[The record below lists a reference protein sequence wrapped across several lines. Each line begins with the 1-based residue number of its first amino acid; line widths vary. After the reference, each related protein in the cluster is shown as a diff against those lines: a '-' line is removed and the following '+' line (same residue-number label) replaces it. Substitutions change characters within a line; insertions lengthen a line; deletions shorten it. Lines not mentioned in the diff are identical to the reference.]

1 MSATTGRRART
12 VAVAA
17 CAAAALAGCVSL
29 PTSGPVSRGEAGVV
43 DDQDPIY
50 LIIDGP
56 VAGASPEQIVR
67 GFVTAQAAGAVD
79 RFETARTFLTPAAVD
94 GWDPRTGITVFAGDL
109 TFDAPSEIP
118 APGAPGTDPDD
129 PTQTDAG
136 GDETTDRGSA
146 TDGGSPGTRGPDTGT
161 PTGETPEPT
170 PTLDVAAATQLA
182 LTGHARV
189 AASVDGT
196 GRLTEADPEAVQD
209 VQVELERTADG
220 EWRISEVPDGLL
232 VSQPNFRAAYE
243 ATAVYFATTDLAYL
257 VPEVRWFPREN
268 HASYAISSLLAGPS
282 PLLRDVVVTGAPA
295 GTTLS
300 VEGVR
305 TGEAGRVDVDL
316 SQQVLAADEP
326 QRSLL
331 AAQIDATL
339 RTLGIAGVN
348 LMVGGVPLTGAS
360 PLAIERDPSP
370 GGAPV
375 GLRTAD
381 SVVVRLEGRELV
393 PVEGV
398 APLEGVDVTGLAVS
412 ADGATLVARDGHSRI
427 LRLTPDGAP
436 PTTLVEG
443 NRLVVPSVDRTGR
456 VWTADRTHGASLM
469 VLAPGD
475 EDPVLLDAPW
485 LEDTEVVALRVARD
499 GARVAV
505 VVGAPEA
512 SRVFVAGVV
521 RAEDGTPTGL
531 TTPVSGGASITTVT
545 DVDWVD
551 ESTLVVLGAPPGGT
565 HLSAYV
571 VPIGGTSEAM
581 STVDDV
587 VGLTSGRGRRAV
599 YVETSSGDVF
609 GRGATGTNWTPVVSG
624 VRRLTYPG

>member
-1 MSATTGRRART
+1 MSATTGHRART
-12 VAVAA
+12 TAVAA
-17 CAAAALAGCVSL
+17 FAAAALAGCVSL
-29 PTSGPVSRGEAGVV
+29 PTSGPVSQGGAGVV

-94 GWDPRTGITVFAGDL
+94 GWDPRTGITVYAGDL
-109 TFDAPSEIP
+109 AFDAPHEVP
-118 APGAPGTDPDD
+118 DPGAPGTDPDAPTSTD
-129 PTQTDAG
+129 PDDGA
-136 GDETTDRGSA
+136 SA
-146 TDGGSPGTRGPDTGT
+146 DGGSAEAGVPGTGT
-161 PTGETPEPT
+161 PPEGTPEPEPT
-170 PTLDVAAATQLA
+170 PTLDVATATQLA

-189 AASVDGT
+189 AASVDGA

-316 SQQVLAADEP
+316 SQQVLAADER

-339 RTLGIAGVN
+339 RTLGVAGVN

-360 PLAIERDPSP
+360 PLTLERDPSP
-370 GGAPV
+370 GGSPV
-375 GLRTAD
+375 ALRTAD
-381 SVVVRLEGRELV
+381 SAVVRLEGRELV

-412 ADGATLVARDGHSRI
+412 ADGATLVARDGHRRI

-443 NRLVVPSVDRTGR
+443 KRLVVPSVDRTGR

-469 VLAPGD
+469 VLTPGA
-475 EDPVLLDAPW
+475 EEPVLLDAPW

-505 VVGAPEA
+505 VVGAPES

-531 TTPVSGGASITTVT
+531 TTPVSGGASLTTVT

-599 YVETSSGDVF
+599 YVETSAGDVF